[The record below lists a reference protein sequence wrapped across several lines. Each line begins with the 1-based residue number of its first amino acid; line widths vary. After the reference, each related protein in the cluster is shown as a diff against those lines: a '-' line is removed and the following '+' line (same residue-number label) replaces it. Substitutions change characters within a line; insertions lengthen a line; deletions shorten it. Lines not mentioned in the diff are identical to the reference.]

1 MLPSGIA
8 VDEDDRVY
16 FADQWFARVDVYRP
30 YALKETE
37 GHLGRRNPAAGAPK

>member
-1 MLPSGIA
+1 
-8 VDEDDRVY
+8 
-16 FADQWFARVDVYRP
+16 VDVYRP